1 MAELAYESWGS
12 GRETV
17 VLVHGFPLTAAMWR
31 AQLPALGTGAWRAV
45 APDLRGFGRT
55 PGAIASVDE
64 AADDLLAL
72 IDALGADR
80 VVLGGFSMGGY
91 IALAFMRR
99 HAARVRGLML
109 VDTKAEADGAEAKK
123 GRYALADRV
132 RSEGKG
138 IVIEAMLPRLVA
150 DATLSGRPDVVQAVL
165 DVEGGA
171 TQEGIIGA
179 LKAMAERPDSS
190 GDLSAI
196 VCPALVIVGHDD
208 VITPVADAERMAGTI
223 PDVKLVVIPDA
234 GHLSPMEHPAAVNAA
249 MTEWLARL

>member
-12 GRETV
+12 GRETI

-31 AQLPALGTGAWRAV
+31 AQLPALGTGVWRAV

-72 IDALGADR
+72 IDTLGADR

-91 IALAFMRR
+91 VALAFMRR
-99 HAARVRGLML
+99 HAARVQGLML
-109 VDTKAEADGAEAKK
+109 VDTKAEADGEEARK

-132 RSEGKG
+132 RAEGKG

-165 DVEGGA
+165 DVESGA
-171 TQEGIIGA
+171 TQDGIIGA

-190 GDLSAI
+190 SGLPAL
-196 VCPALVIVGHDD
+196 VCPTLVIVGHDD
-208 VITPVADAERMAGTI
+208 VITPVADAERMAGAI
-223 PDVKLVVIPDA
+223 PGAKLVVIPDA